1 MLDFSRFSKRRKWQK
16 ASQMLLLFALS
27 PWSNPGGF
35 FSRSYAP
42 LSLPAWTAGTAQGV
56 FLDPYHMLLM
66 RKMLVAIF
74 STAAKQQRCFV
85 CGSALMSIAAWGM
98 RSCSSSRCVDA
109 VGIFA
114 SRINAVNLPV
124 SAACGAYWE
133 RIPTRK
139 AHTIRLEL
147 FFCHLVLPPKSCAT
161 QLYVYLH
168 VLTINHKVL
177 TSLHEDFKIQFV
189 PRIQRIPCDFSS
201 FCLYPLVN

>member
-1 MLDFSRFSKRRKWQK
+1 MHH
-16 ASQMLLLFALS
+16 
-27 PWSNPGGF
+27 P
-35 FSRSYAP
+35 
-42 LSLPAWTAGTAQGV
+42 SLWACRLGQLGQLRGW

-85 CGSALMSIAAWGM
+85 CGSALMSMAAWGM